1 MYIIETSKVEEH
13 MRDSV
18 NGDDIALTNMGK
30 EGEDWRGGRWN
41 VLYQLNPCNYLPFTY
56 IRPVDIVRVVL
67 GI

>member
-1 MYIIETSKVEEH
+1 
-13 MRDSV
+13 MRYSL
-18 NGDDIALTNMGK
+18 NGDDIALTNMGKGVLK

-56 IRPVDIVRVVL
+56 IRPIDIVRVVL